1 MTTIIYEE
9 LNSDEINLPK
19 KKKKKEHNN
28 NLYMKK
34 LLISKQSKN

>member
-9 LNSDEINLPK
+9 LNSDEINLP